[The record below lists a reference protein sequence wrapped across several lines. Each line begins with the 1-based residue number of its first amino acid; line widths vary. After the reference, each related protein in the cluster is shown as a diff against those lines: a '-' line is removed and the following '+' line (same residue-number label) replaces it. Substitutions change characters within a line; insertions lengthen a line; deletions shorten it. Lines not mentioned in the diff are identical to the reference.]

1 MYQRPAKRKVNSS
14 MYIPRASREVQEN
27 PEFYQL
33 LCETYEDLL
42 VSQSVQVL
50 FKLLTNKFPSDCL
63 LF

>member
-1 MYQRPAKRKVNSS
+1 

-42 VSQSVQVL
+42 VSQSLQVA
-50 FKLLTNKFPSDCL
+50 FKLLTNKLPPHL